1 MDMKT
6 QEKVKDIEITTE
18 DVAKKLRNTKIDKS
32 AGPDGIHPRI
42 LKELCEELSQPLAI
56 LFNKTLTEG
65 KIPDD
70 WKTANITAI
79 HKKGN
84 KKLASNYRPVSL
96 TCLICKKMEEIVRDI
111 LMKHIKT
118 AKILSNKQY
127 GFVGGRST
135 ILQLLKVLDDWTKI
149 LDDGGEV
156 DVIYMDFMKAF
167 DMVPHRRLLKKL
179 GCYGVHGKL
188 LNWLKE
194 FLNKRKQRVVVNGCK
209 SEWKDVLSGVP
220 QGSVIGGGY

>member
-1 MDMKT
+1 
-6 QEKVKDIEITTE
+6 
-18 DVAKKLRNTKIDKS
+18 
-32 AGPDGIHPRI
+32 
-42 LKELCEELSQPLAI
+42 
-56 LFNKTLTEG
+56 
-65 KIPDD
+65 
-70 WKTANITAI
+70 
-79 HKKGN
+79 
-84 KKLASNYRPVSL
+84 
-96 TCLICKKMEEIVRDI
+96 ME
-111 LMKHIKT
+111 HIKR

-179 GCYGVHGKL
+179 ECYGVHGKL

-209 SEWKDVLSGVP
+209 SDGKM
-220 QGSVIGGGY
+220 Y